1 MEGIVLKK
9 SSSMLIDEFVK
20 NAVIQGNATLEG
32 NYKKGNKASD
42 KLSKIIEVMKQ
53 DINLAKTTLDVLM
66 LSEEPN
72 VKIWACGMA
81 IDIDYKTKE
90 AEQILEELSNSS
102 ELGILSFNAEM
113 SLNVRKGEI

>member
-1 MEGIVLKK
+1 MKK
-9 SSSMLIDEFVK
+9 NNSMLIDEFVK
-20 NAVIQGNATLEG
+20 IAVIQGNAALEG

-66 LSEEPN
+66 ISEEPN

-81 IDIDYKTKE
+81 LDIDYKTKK

-102 ELGILSFNAEM
+102 GIGNGSFNAEM
-113 SLNVRKGEI
+113 SLNVRKSEI